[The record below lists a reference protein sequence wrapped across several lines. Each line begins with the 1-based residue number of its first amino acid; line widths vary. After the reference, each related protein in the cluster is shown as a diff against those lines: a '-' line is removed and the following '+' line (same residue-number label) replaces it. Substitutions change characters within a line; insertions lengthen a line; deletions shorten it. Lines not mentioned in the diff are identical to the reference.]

1 MRIIKRGSNMSNCAI
16 AKQSWN
22 AFYFL
27 LYRAWLAVIPRG
39 SKTVEKEINVQLLL
53 SVLKEQNLTINS
65 VGQQQNYV
73 FGIVNDDEELEQ
85 IRNLIVSTASNE
97 EVSQAQ
103 QLPNSNSNQ
112 ATIIDGPMDAVW
124 CWNINWLRERRTMPM
139 EHNFQGL

>member
-1 MRIIKRGSNMSNCAI
+1 M
-16 AKQSWN
+16 
-22 AFYFL
+22 
-27 LYRAWLAVIPRG
+27 IPRG

-73 FGIVNDDEELEQ
+73 VGIVNDDEELEQ

-112 ATIIDGPMDAVW
+112 ATIIDGPMDTV
-124 CWNINWLRERRTMPM
+124 
-139 EHNFQGL
+139 

>member
-1 MRIIKRGSNMSNCAI
+1 M
-16 AKQSWN
+16 
-22 AFYFL
+22 
-27 LYRAWLAVIPRG
+27 IPRG

-112 ATIIDGPMDAVW
+112 ATIIDGPMDAV
-124 CWNINWLRERRTMPM
+124 
-139 EHNFQGL
+139 

>member
-1 MRIIKRGSNMSNCAI
+1 M
-16 AKQSWN
+16 
-22 AFYFL
+22 
-27 LYRAWLAVIPRG
+27 IPRG

-112 ATIIDGPMDAVW
+112 ATIIDGPMDTV
-124 CWNINWLRERRTMPM
+124 
-139 EHNFQGL
+139 